1 MALAGV
7 QHAQRIL
14 ELTLTADESDDTVAV
29 TAVKYYRSRQS
40 YDAGNGFA
48 VEFEGGAAGDPC
60 EVQLGEVI
68 PPPSVIVLNATFQ
81 A

>member
-14 ELTLTADESDDTVAV
+14 ELTLTADEGDDTVAV
-29 TAVKYYRSRQS
+29 TAVKFYRNRQS
-40 YDAGNGFA
+40 YDAGQGF
-48 VEFEGGAAGDPC
+48 VVDFEGGAAGDTC
-60 EVQLGEVI
+60 EVQLAEVI